1 MIFMM
6 KYSTLFSLCA
16 LLGLVGGGTGT
27 LSLTYNGLG
36 LARLTLLWDG
46 GEGRPFVSLPTP
58 IKPKIGQKILMKA
71 LSSIL
76 YITSSFKINIVY
88 LLLL

>member
-1 MIFMM
+1 M
-6 KYSTLFSLCA
+6 
-16 LLGLVGGGTGT
+16 VGGGTGT

-58 IKPKIGQKILMKA
+58 IKPKNGQKILMKVFY
-71 LSSIL
+71 SVL
-76 YITSSFKINIVY
+76 YISIIYGWITPHCSYHNC
-88 LLLL
+88 

>member
-1 MIFMM
+1 MM
-6 KYSTLFSLCA
+6 W
-16 LLGLVGGGTGT
+16 GGTGT

-71 LSSIL
+71 LSSVL
-76 YITSSFKINIVY
+76 YITSSFKIYVVY